1 MVNLRLWA
9 AIGNIFRVFAVL
21 SLISGV
27 FAVVSVINLYRTR
40 AGDNLVFISGAF
52 AALILVVAFLFW
64 EAKPALVSG
73 SPFWARWVAAIYM
86 VLWLISSLGL
96 ALVLVGIA
104 YLLTGDPESTGVRWR
119 REPEHPV
126 APRYRP
132 PVNWQPTRRV
142 GPSGTTV
149 YYDPD
154 RTLPV
159 AMLDSNV
166 PVQVTERGE
175 GVAQVVAQTG
185 LIGWVDVRTLT

>member
-1 MVNLRLWA
+1 MGNLRLWA

-27 FAVVSVINLYRTR
+27 LAVLNVINLYRAR
-40 AGDNLVFISGAF
+40 AGDNVVFIAGAF
-52 AALILVVAFLFW
+52 AALILVIAFLFW

-73 SPFWARWVAAIYM
+73 SPFWARWVAGIYV

-96 ALVLVGIA
+96 ALLFIGIA
-104 YLLTGDPESTGVRWR
+104 YLLTGDPQPSGIRWR
-119 REPEHPV
+119 REPERP
-126 APRYRP
+126 AAARYRP

-154 RTLPV
+154 RTMPV

-185 LIGWVDVRTLT
+185 LIGWVDVRTLA